1 MLTDVTKD
9 AVTVVVALSL
19 MAGWYGRHLL
29 QATQDV
35 AFARTRLRN
44 AIRVLWAAR
53 RVAAV
58 VAFAVVVA
66 ADFWIR
72 KHGG

>member
-1 MLTDVTKD
+1 MTRD
-9 AVTVVVALSL
+9 AVVVVIALSL

-29 QATQDV
+29 TATQDV

-44 AIRVLWAAR
+44 ALRVLWAAR

-58 VAFAVVVA
+58 VGFAVFIA
-66 ADFWIR
+66 ADYWLH
-72 KHGG
+72 KHGA